1 MKLIISITLMMFC
14 LNSCAVYSKGFDCK
28 DARGVPCTML
38 SQIDRMVD
46 NGSIETVYLEKDKK
60 CKGKNCKINKNI
72 ENRPKLEMNRIHKVR
87 IQTSDDID
95 EYEDGDNLYLK

>member
-1 MKLIISITLMMFC
+1 MMFC
-14 LNSCAVYSKGFDCK
+14 LNSCAVYSKGFECK

-72 ENRPKLEMNRIHKVR
+72 ENRPKLEMNRIHKIK
-87 IQTSDDID
+87 IQTHENID

>member
-1 MKLIISITLMMFC
+1 MKSIISITLMMFC
-14 LNSCAVYSKGFDCK
+14 LNSCAVYSKGFECK

-60 CKGKNCKINKNI
+60 CKGKNCKTNKNI
-72 ENRPKLEMNRIHKVR
+72 ENRPKLEMNRIHKIR
-87 IQTSDDID
+87 IQTHENID